1 MLARLFI
8 IGFQALIGF
17 ALFSNGAVIAS
28 SKYSMFD
35 GGLFVTG
42 TIVFILGIASF
53 VAIPILLLSI
63 KKGRKFILIVS
74 AIQIGMSIYLAVF
87 EIPRWYEIITWMGFV
102 LAMIVILGSSSR
114 QKIISR

>member
-17 ALFSNGAVIAS
+17 TLFSNGAVIAS
-28 SKYSMFD
+28 SRTPSEFHII
-35 GGLFVTG
+35 GI
-42 TIVFILGIASF
+42 IVFILGIASF

-63 KKGRKFILIVS
+63 EKGRKFILIVS